1 MLEAAIWG
9 LVQGLTEFLPVSS
22 SGHLVLVPI
31 ALGVEP
37 PDLATSALLHLG
49 TLLAVVAYYRR
60 DLASLLKFRTDPQA
74 RRVIWLL
81 LLGTIPAMVGL
92 AVRDLVEDLQESI
105 TAVSIALVVTGAI
118 VWLSGLVLDRKGRV
132 EDARSSDAVVVGI
145 AQALALV
152 PGISRSGMTITAGMF
167 RGLAP
172 VEAARYSF
180 LLGVPAIA
188 GAGVIEGARLA
199 DAGTIPGSVW
209 VAVAL
214 AAVSGYA
221 AIWFLVKLVE
231 RLGLRPY
238 AYYCVAA
245 GVLSLLFLA

>member
-22 SGHLVLVPI
+22 SGHLVLVPV

-49 TLLAVVAYYRR
+49 TLVAVLAYYRR
-60 DLASLLKFRTDPQA
+60 DIVNLVRFPSDPEA
-74 RRVIWLL
+74 RRILILL
-81 LLGTIPAMVGL
+81 ILGTIPAVIGL
-92 AVRDLVEDLQESI
+92 AVRDVVEDLQESV
-105 TAVSIALVVTGAI
+105 TAVSIALLVTAAVI
-118 VWLSGLVLDRKGRV
+118 WLSGLVLDRRGRL
-132 EDARSSDAVVVGI
+132 EDATWLDGILVGV
-145 AQALALV
+145 AQAFALV
-152 PGISRSGMTITAGMF
+152 PGVSRSGMTITAGLF

-172 VEAARYSF
+172 VEAARFSF

-188 GAGVIEGARLA
+188 GAGVIEGTRLA
-199 DAGTIPGSVW
+199 EAGNIPGSVW
-209 VAVAL
+209 IAVAL

-221 AIWFLVKLVE
+221 AIWILVKLVE

-245 GVLSLLFLA
+245 AVLSLLFLA